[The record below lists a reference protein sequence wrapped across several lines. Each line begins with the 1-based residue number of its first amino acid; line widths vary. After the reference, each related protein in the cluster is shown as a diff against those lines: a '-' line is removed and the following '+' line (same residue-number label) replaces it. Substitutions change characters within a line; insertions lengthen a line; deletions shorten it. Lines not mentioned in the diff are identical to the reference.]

1 MKKVA
6 FKTLGCKV
14 NTYETEAMKNQFI
27 ANDYKVVD
35 FDDKAD
41 VYVINTCTVT
51 NQADSKS
58 RQAIRKA
65 IKQNS
70 EAIVAAVGCYTQVSA
85 DEAAQIEG
93 LDIILGNKNK
103 NKIVNIIESNKRF
116 VHTDDIF
123 EDDKF
128 EDLKVD
134 DFTEN
139 TRAFLKIQDGCN
151 KFCSYCK
158 IPYARGKM
166 RSRDAADI
174 LRAIQDFVDKGYNE
188 VVLTGIHTAGYGQDL
203 DNYKFEDL
211 LEDILNNVEGLKRLR
226 ISSIEAT
233 YITDKIIKMLKEE
246 KRMVKHLHIPIQSAS
261 NKVLKDMRRNY
272 SVEEFKNI
280 VDNIRKEIPGVSITT
295 DIIVGYPTETDED
308 FKESL
313 KNVKEINF
321 NELHVFPFS
330 KRDGTQAAILKELN
344 GKIVDQRVNEMIE
357 LSNDLANK
365 YASNFEGKTMEVL
378 FEANNVGF
386 TDNYLR
392 VKVDSKNDL
401 TNKIVNVKIIKTGF
415 PENFGGIEN
424 D

>member
-27 ANDYKVVD
+27 AHDYKVVD
-35 FDDKAD
+35 FDDNAD

-65 IKQNS
+65 IKQN
-70 EAIVAAVGCYTQVSA
+70 ENAIVAAVGCYTQVSA
-85 DEAAQIEG
+85 DEAAKIEG

-103 NKIVNIIESNKRF
+103 NKIVSIVESNKRF

-123 EDDKF
+123 QDDKF
-128 EDLKVD
+128 EELKVD

-203 DNYKFEDL
+203 DNYKFENL

-226 ISSIEAT
+226 VSSIEAT
-233 YITDKIIKMLKEE
+233 YITDKIIKMLKED

-272 SVEEFKNI
+272 TVEEFKDI
-280 VDNIRKEIPGVSITT
+280 VERVRKDIPTISVTT
-295 DIIVGYPTETDED
+295 DIIVGYPTETDQD
-308 FKESL
+308 FKDSL
-313 KNVKEINF
+313 ENVKLIGF

-357 LSNDLANK
+357 LSNDLANQ
-365 YASNFEGKTMEVL
+365 YAKRFENKTMEVL
-378 FEANNVGF
+378 FEVNNIGF

-392 VKVDSKNDL
+392 VRVNSEKDL
-401 TNKIVNVKIIKTGF
+401 TNKLVNVKLITTGF
-415 PENFGGIEN
+415 PENLGEIEN
-424 D
+424 E